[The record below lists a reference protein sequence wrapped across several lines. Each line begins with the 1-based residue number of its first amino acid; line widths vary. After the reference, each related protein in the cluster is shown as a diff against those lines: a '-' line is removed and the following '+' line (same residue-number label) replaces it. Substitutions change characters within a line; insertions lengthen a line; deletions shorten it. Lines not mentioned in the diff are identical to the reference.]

1 MSMSTSPITFTSSLV
16 TDYREDLESLMF
28 LNDNQ
33 GTVQSG
39 ILRAIEQ
46 FGQPRLVTTA
56 DGLLRLRVDGLEDV
70 QALYA
75 LERGLL
81 QPNLVGVMVYA
92 RTDLE
97 TIWLLHIAVTESHS
111 ASAGQGGNLL
121 ALQFINQLRQI
132 AHRIRGVKQLM
143 VIYGS
148 DQPWRIRVRGAGKE
162 ALSC

>member
-1 MSMSTSPITFTSSLV
+1 MRVLISSPGSDPVPWLDALREILPQTTFEVWAPGAAQADVALV
-16 TDYREDLESLMF
+16 WMPPQAMLDEQTR
-28 LNDNQ
+28 
-33 GTVQSG
+33 
-39 ILRAIEQ
+39 LRALINL
-46 FGQPRLVTTA
+46 GAGV

-111 ASAGQGGNLL
+111 ASAGRRPPANVQKFF
-121 ALQFINQLRQI
+121 ACSQ
-132 AHRIRGVKQLM
+132 VT
-143 VIYGS
+143 
-148 DQPWRIRVRGAGKE
+148 
-162 ALSC
+162 

>member
-1 MSMSTSPITFTSSLV
+1 MSMSASPITFTSSLV

-33 GTVQSG
+33 GTVQAG

-92 RTDLE
+92 RT
-97 TIWLLHIAVTESHS
+97 
-111 ASAGQGGNLL
+111 GQGGNLL